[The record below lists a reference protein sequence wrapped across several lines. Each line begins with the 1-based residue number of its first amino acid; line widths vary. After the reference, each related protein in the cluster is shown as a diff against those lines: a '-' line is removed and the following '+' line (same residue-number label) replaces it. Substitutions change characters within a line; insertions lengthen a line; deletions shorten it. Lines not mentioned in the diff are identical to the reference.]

1 MTDKQIMDTT
11 DKFVITGDVLEQLQ
25 YSRSSH
31 IRTKC
36 AGVVRNHLLSAEL
49 ETAYRNGF
57 NDGQAGEK
65 KPRPPCEECI
75 YQAQAAEIAKA
86 EREKVLDIVKQLHDI
101 GFKNPVVTVECAI
114 EYLNNPT
121 IPGHPEKQ
129 SLRREP

>member
-86 EREKVLDIVKQLHDI
+86 EREKVLDEQDDRL
-101 GFKNPVVTVECAI
+101 FRVERLAYECI
-114 EYLNNPT
+114 MN
-121 IPGHPEKQ
+121 HPESKGFCSEIQ
-129 SLRREP
+129 TIIKSLRREP

>member
-86 EREKVLDIVKQLHDI
+86 EREKVLDEQDDRL
-101 GFKNPVVTVECAI
+101 FRVERLAYECI
-114 EYLNNPT
+114 MN
-121 IPGHPEKQ
+121 HPESKGFCSEIQTIIQ